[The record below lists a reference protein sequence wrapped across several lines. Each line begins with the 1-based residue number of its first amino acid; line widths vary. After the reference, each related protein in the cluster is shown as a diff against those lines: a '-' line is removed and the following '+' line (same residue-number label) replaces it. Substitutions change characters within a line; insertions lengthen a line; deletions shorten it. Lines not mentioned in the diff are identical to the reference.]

1 MGVSCRLR
9 AFCDARRRASCLVLL
24 CVIVSMPIRQL
35 QDDVNVSEEMELR
48 RLEGAATVGNGPHDE
63 APMEVNISP
72 AEVVEQISAGSCE
85 RHSAMRTVQGEEMQA
100 ISCVMPMATVV
111 REIPLPLPEAAIEVE
126 AAVRTSKKR
135 RRKEI
140 LGSKWYC
147 QFCKHYTERE
157 VDGAAVLACGR
168 CFVCLGLNAVFV
180 LSAFVAW

>member
-9 AFCDARRRASCLVLL
+9 AFRDARRRASWLVL

-35 QDDVNVSEEMELR
+35 QDDVNEIEEAELR
-48 RLEGAATVGNGPHDE
+48 RLEGAATVGNGAHDE
-63 APMEVNISP
+63 APMEMNIAP
-72 AEVVEQISAGSCE
+72 AEVVEQMSAGMCQ

-100 ISCVMPMATVV
+100 ISCVMHMATGI
-111 REIPLPLPEAAIEVE
+111 REIPLPRLEAAIEVE

-168 CFVCLGLNAVFV
+168 CFVCSGLNAVFL